1 MIFFTEIAVLI
12 AFRLSLNQD
21 VLNIYVITYLLEGDY
36 YECSRSLYKD
46 Y

>member
-1 MIFFTEIAVLI
+1 MQTGIAVLN
-12 AFRLSLNQD
+12 AFRFSLNQD
-21 VLNIYVITYLLEGDY
+21 ALNNYVITYLLKGDY